1 MSAGRTILVSGAAG
15 LLGSRVCA
23 ALAAAGDRPVA
34 LVRRAP
40 RPGADEVAYDPASG
54 TIDAPACEGLDAI
67 IHLGGTGIASGR
79 WTPALRHDILASRVQ
94 GTSLIARMLPGLA
107 RPPRAFVCA
116 SAIGYYG
123 PHGDEAVAES
133 APSGTGFLAEV
144 CRAWE
149 DATRPADA
157 AGVRTVRARIG
168 IVLAK
173 DGGALE
179 RMLTP
184 FRLGLGGPIG
194 SGRQY
199 MSWIALDDV
208 VAALLFATQR
218 DDLAGAVNVTAPTP
232 VTNAEFG
239 RTLGRVLGRPAV
251 LPAPAFAIRLL
262 LGDMGEQLILNGV
275 RAVPARLE
283 AAGFAFRHRT
293 LEEALRA
300 VLGR

>member
-1 MSAGRTILVSGAAG
+1 MNAGRTILVSGANG
-15 LLGSRVCA
+15 LLGARLRA
-23 ALAAAGDRPVA
+23 ALTAAGDRPVA
-34 LVRRAP
+34 LVRRAA
-40 RPGADEVAYDPASG
+40 RSGSDEIAYDPAAG
-54 TIDAPACEGLDAI
+54 TIDAPALEGLDAVV
-67 IHLGGTGIASGR
+67 HLGGTNIAAGR
-79 WTPALRHDILASRVQ
+79 WTAALRREILASRVQ
-94 GTSLIARMLPGLA
+94 STSLIARTLPTLA

-123 PHGDEAVAES
+123 PHDDEPVAET
-133 APSGTGFLAEV
+133 APSGSGFLAEV

-149 DATRPADA
+149 DATRPAEA
-157 AGVRTVRARIG
+157 AGVRTVQARIG
-168 IVLAK
+168 IVLDR
-173 DGGALE
+173 DGGALA

-208 VAALLFATQR
+208 VGALQFAVQR
-218 DDLAGAVNVTAPTP
+218 DDLAGPVNVTAPAP

-251 LPAPAFAIRLL
+251 LPAPAFAIRML
-262 LGDMGEQLILNGV
+262 LGDMGEELILNGV

-293 LEEALRA
+293 LEDALRA
-300 VLGR
+300 VLGG